1 MLRPPVT
8 VKSVVAL
15 LALAAATALMSAPR
29 GAGADREGA
38 ERPGWDA
45 ALRAEAPAETWRDS
59 GRVFR
64 SSSRL
69 QVSFAPVQGDV
80 DHYRVAARE
89 RGGRILRTSRVAAG
103 GNRATF
109 EGLPAGT
116 RFSIDVT
123 ACRDAACSST
133 VAATSNDRVTAATEE
148 EIWQI
153 QASGDSINRAVKI
166 VSDGNVKIHATRFG
180 PEAPA
185 EVRGRVQ
192 IYYGPM
198 TQSAKGLAVGVSE
211 AVASSDPASVLSFT
225 SMAGSTGLVSPNP
238 DATLVADVATGQAVP
253 LASGITRLFFEALGA
268 DGRTRIM
275 HLDSQDG
282 FIGRDFHQGAAT
294 VCSTASDYS
303 AGGPC
308 APVLDVS
315 IASDRG
321 GNPGFTDA
329 RQFKIG
335 YPVLDDWRFHETPG
349 TFMVITV
356 SGATACSRAARTTAY
371 ALWDGAR
378 WVVQYA
384 ANGCP
389 KLFENIQAPMP
400 VHVGGGRY
408 KMYYGN
414 PTEMTGIVAGSRL
427 PWLGP
432 KRVAYADAA
441 STGDPNVVE
450 FEDWEPLA
458 TGRTVRF
465 VWPSGREL
473 TATESGY
480 LDDFV
485 MLTPTGD
492 PRLQVMYTAMTD
504 GTIAP
509 FATMAVLLNP

>member
-1 MLRPPVT
+1 MVRAAIAGIAVLSMGPSAQVRDGTRSWDAGLRV
-8 VKSVVAL
+8 
-15 LALAAATALMSAPR
+15 
-29 GAGADREGA
+29 A
-38 ERPGWDA
+38 ERP
-45 ALRAEAPAETWRDS
+45 ALSNDRTY
-59 GRVFR
+59 R

-69 QVSFAPVQGDV
+69 EFEFAPAADAV
-80 DHYRVAARE
+80 DHYRVVARE
-89 RGGRILRTSRVAAG
+89 RGGRITRTIRVAADKR
-103 GNRATF
+103 RAEF
-109 EGLPAGT
+109 DGLPAAT
-116 RFSIDVT
+116 AFKVDIT
-123 ACRDAACSST
+123 ACLDAACSSA
-133 VAATSNDRVTAATEE
+133 VSATSNDRVTAETEE
-148 EIWQI
+148 EVWQI
-153 QASGDSINRAVKI
+153 QAAGESIESATRI
-166 VSDGNVKIHATRFG
+166 VADGNVKIHATRFG

-198 TQSAKGLAVGVSE
+198 TQATKGLAIGVSE
-211 AVASSDPASVLSFT
+211 GVATADPLSVLRFT
-225 SMAGSTGLVSPNP
+225 SLAGQTGLISPDP
-238 DATLVADVATGQAVP
+238 DSTLVADVATGQAVP
-253 LASGITRLFFEALGA
+253 LASGVVRLFFEALGA

-275 HLDSQDG
+275 HIDSQDG
-282 FIGRDFHQGAAT
+282 WTGRDFNQGPAT
-294 VCSTASDYS
+294 VCATAADY
-303 AGGPC
+303 ATGGPC
-308 APVLDVS
+308 APTLDVA
-315 IASDRG
+315 IASDSG

-335 YPVLDDWRFHETPG
+335 YPLQDDWLFHETPG

-356 SGATACSRAARTTAY
+356 SGATACSRASRTTAY

-400 VHVGGGRY
+400 VHQGGGRY
-408 KMYYGN
+408 KMYFGN
-414 PTEMTGIVAGSRL
+414 PTEMTGVLAGSRL

-441 STGDPNVVE
+441 ATGDPNVVE

-458 TGRTVRF
+458 LARNVRF
-465 VWPSGREL
+465 VWPAGREL

-492 PRLQVMYTAMTD
+492 SRVQVMYTAMTD
-504 GTIAP
+504 GRIAP

>member
-1 MLRPPVT
+1 MKTPSVT
-8 VKSVVAL
+8 VNGVVVL
-15 LALAAATALMSAPR
+15 LALVAATASMSAVR
-29 GAGADREGA
+29 AGAVHPEGGVTS
-38 ERPGWDA
+38 GWDA
-45 ALRAEAPAETWRDS
+45 ALRAEAPAEPRREN

-69 QVSFAPVQGDV
+69 QVSFAPVRGDV
-80 DHYRVAARE
+80 DHFRLAARE
-89 RGGRILRTSRVAAG
+89 RGGRILRTIRVAADKS
-103 GNRATF
+103 RAAF
-109 EGLPAGT
+109 EGLPAGAE
-116 RFSIDVT
+116 FSIDIT

-133 VAATSNDRVTAATEE
+133 VAAASNDRVTAATED

-153 QASGDSINRAVKI
+153 QASGDSINQAVKI

-198 TQSAKGLAVGVSE
+198 TQSTKGLAVGVSE
-211 AVASSDPASVLSFT
+211 AVASSIPESVLYFT
-225 SMAGSTGLVSPNP
+225 SLAGSTGLVSPNP

-294 VCSTASDYS
+294 VCSTAADYS

-315 IASDRG
+315 IASDPG

-335 YPVLDDWRFHETPG
+335 YPLLDDWRFHETPG

-414 PTEMTGIVAGSRL
+414 PTEMTGIVVGSRL

-441 STGDPNVVE
+441 ATGDPNVVE

>member
-1 MLRPPVT
+1 MVRAAIAGIAALSMGLPGQRLDGARPWEARLRV
-8 VKSVVAL
+8 
-15 LALAAATALMSAPR
+15 
-29 GAGADREGA
+29 A
-38 ERPGWDA
+38 ERSVSNED
-45 ALRAEAPAETWRDS
+45 RAY
-59 GRVFR
+59 R

-69 QVSFAPVQGDV
+69 EFEFAPAAGAVH
-80 DHYRVAARE
+80 HYRVVARE
-89 RGGRILRTSRVAAG
+89 RGGRITRAIRVASDKR
-103 GNRATF
+103 RAAF
-109 EGLPAGT
+109 DGLPAGT
-116 RFSIDVT
+116 TFAVDIT
-123 ACRDAACSST
+123 ACLDAGCAST
-133 VAATSNDRVTAATEE
+133 LAATSNGLVTAATEE
-148 EIWQI
+148 EVWQI
-153 QASGDSINRAVKI
+153 QASGDTIESATRI
-166 VSDGNVKIHATRFG
+166 VADGNVKIHATRFG
-180 PEAPA
+180 PDAPA

-198 TQSAKGLAVGVSE
+198 TQATKGLAIGVSE
-211 AVASSDPASVLSFT
+211 GVATADPLSVLRFESL
-225 SMAGSTGLVSPNP
+225 AGQTGLISPNP

-253 LASGITRLFFEALGA
+253 LGSGAVRLYFEALGA

-275 HLDSQDG
+275 HIDSQDG
-282 FIGRDFHQGAAT
+282 WTGRDFNKGPAT
-294 VCSTASDYS
+294 VCATAADYS

-308 APVLDVS
+308 APILDVTIS
-315 IASDRG
+315 SDPG

-335 YPVLDDWRFHETPG
+335 YPLQDDWLFHETPG

-356 SGATACSRAARTTAY
+356 SGATACSRASRTTAY

-400 VHVGGGRY
+400 VHQGGGRY
-408 KMYYGN
+408 KMYFGN
-414 PTEMTGIVAGSRL
+414 PTEMTGVLAGSRL

-441 STGDPNVVE
+441 ATGDPNVVE

-458 TGRTVRF
+458 LARNVRF

-492 PRLQVMYTAMTD
+492 PQVQVMYTAMTD
-504 GTIAP
+504 GRIAP

>member
-1 MLRPPVT
+1 MAAPLVLT
-8 VKSVVAL
+8 
-15 LALAAATALMSAPR
+15 ALAAL
-29 GAGADREGA
+29 AGLAIGLPGSPREGA
-38 ERPGWDA
+38 RSWDA
-45 ALRAEAPAETWRDS
+45 GLRLVTRDARHGES
-59 GRVFR
+59 ARR

-69 QVSFAPVQGDV
+69 EFEFSPAGNAV
-80 DHYRVAARE
+80 DHYRIVARE
-89 RGGRILRTSRVAAG
+89 QGGRNTRAIRVAADDR
-103 GNRATF
+103 RAVF
-109 EGLPAGT
+109 AGLPAAT
-116 RFSIDVT
+116 TFLVDIT
-123 ACRDAACSST
+123 ACLDAGCAQT
-133 VAATSNDRVTAATEE
+133 QAATSNHVVSAATEE

-153 QASGDSINRAVKI
+153 QASGDTIESATRI
-166 VSDGNVKIHATRFG
+166 VADGNVKIHATRFG

-198 TQSAKGLAVGVSE
+198 SQATKGLAVGVSDD
-211 AVASSDPASVLSFT
+211 VATPDPRSVLRFESL
-225 SMAGSTGLVSPNP
+225 AGQSGLISPDP
-238 DATLVADVATGQAVP
+238 DSSLVADVATGQAVP
-253 LASGITRLFFEALGA
+253 LASGVVRLFFEALGA

-275 HLDSQDG
+275 HVDSQDG
-282 FIGRDFHQGAAT
+282 WIGRDFHKGPAT
-294 VCSTASDYS
+294 VCATAADYS

-308 APVLDVS
+308 APTLDVA
-315 IASDRG
+315 IASDPG

-335 YPVLDDWRFHETPG
+335 YPLQDDWRFHETPG

-356 SGATACSRAARTTAY
+356 SGATACSRAPRTTAY

-378 WVVQYA
+378 WAVQYA

-400 VHVGGGRY
+400 VHQGGGRY
-408 KMYYGN
+408 KMYFGN
-414 PTEMTGIVAGSRL
+414 PTEMTGVLAGSRL

-441 STGDPNVVE
+441 ATGDPDVVD

-458 TGRTVRF
+458 TARNVRF

-473 TATESGY
+473 TATEAGY

-485 MLTPTGD
+485 MLTPAGD
-492 PRLQVMYTAMTD
+492 PRVQVMYTAMTD
-504 GTIAP
+504 GRIAP

>member
-1 MLRPPVT
+1 MIAPMVR
-8 VKSVVAL
+8 
-15 LALAAATALMSAPR
+15 AAIAGIAVLSMGLSSQVR
-29 GAGADREGA
+29 DGARS
-38 ERPGWDA
+38 WDA
-45 ALRAEAPAETWRDS
+45 RLRVAARSESNNDRAY
-59 GRVFR
+59 R

-69 QVSFAPVQGDV
+69 EFEFAPVAGAV
-80 DHYRVAARE
+80 DHYRFDARE
-89 RGGRILRTSRVAAG
+89 RGGRTTRAIRVAADAR
-103 GNRATF
+103 RAAF
-109 EGLPAGT
+109 DSLPAAT
-116 RFSIDVT
+116 TFAVDIT
-123 ACRDAACSST
+123 ACLDAACSSA
-133 VAATSNDRVTAATEE
+133 VSATSNDRVTAETEE
-148 EIWQI
+148 EVWQI
-153 QASGDSINRAVKI
+153 QAAGDSIESATRI
-166 VSDGNVKIHATRFG
+166 VADGNVKIHATRFG

-198 TQSAKGLAVGVSE
+198 TQATKGLAIGVSDG
-211 AVASSDPASVLSFT
+211 VATQDPLSVLRFESL
-225 SMAGSTGLVSPNP
+225 AGQTGLISPNP
-238 DATLVADVATGQAVP
+238 DATLMADVATGQAVP
-253 LASGITRLFFEALGA
+253 LASGVVRLFFEALGA

-275 HLDSQDG
+275 HIDSQDG
-282 FIGRDFHQGAAT
+282 WIGRDFNQGPAT
-294 VCSTASDYS
+294 VCATAADYA

-308 APVLDVS
+308 APTLDVA
-315 IASDRG
+315 IATDPG

-335 YPVLDDWRFHETPG
+335 YPLQDDWLFHETPG

-356 SGATACSRAARTTAY
+356 SGATACSRASRTTAY

-378 WVVQYA
+378 WGVQYA

-400 VHVGGGRY
+400 VHQSGGRY
-408 KMYYGN
+408 KMYFGN
-414 PTEMTGIVAGSRL
+414 PTEMTGVLAGSRL

-432 KRVAYADAA
+432 KRVAYADAGA
-441 STGDPNVVE
+441 TGDPNVVE

-458 TGRTVRF
+458 LARNVRF

-492 PRLQVMYTAMTD
+492 RLVQVMYTAMTD
-504 GTIAP
+504 GRIAP

>member
-1 MLRPPVT
+1 MTTRLL
-8 VKSVVAL
+8 AL
-15 LALAAATALMSAPR
+15 LAGLGAFSGLAPSSMGELETRGRSNGAAR
-29 GAGADREGA
+29 
-38 ERPGWDA
+38 GWDA
-45 ALRAEAPAETWRDS
+45 GLRAEAPLIAAGD
-59 GRVFR
+59 GRLAYR
-64 SSSRL
+64 ASSRL
-69 QVSFAPVQGDV
+69 EVAFRRLEGGVH
-80 DHYRVAARE
+80 HYRLVARE
-89 RGGRILRTSRVAAG
+89 RGGRAAGAIDVAAASS
-103 GNRATF
+103 RATF
-109 EGLPAGT
+109 DGLPAGT
-116 RFSIDVT
+116 RFTVDVT
-123 ACRDAACSST
+123 ACLDARCSSS
-133 VAATSNDRVTAATEE
+133 VSAASNDSVTAATEE
-148 EIWQI
+148 EVWQV
-153 QASGDSINRAVKI
+153 QASGETIESATRI

-180 PEAPA
+180 PQAPE

-198 TQSAKGLAVGVSE
+198 TQATKGLAVGVSDE
-211 AVASSDPASVLSFT
+211 VASSDPSSVLRFT
-225 SMAGSTGLVSPNP
+225 SLAGRTGLVSPDP

-253 LASGITRLFFEALGA
+253 LASGSVRLFFEALGA

-275 HLDSQDG
+275 HIDSQDG
-282 FIGRDFHQGAAT
+282 LAGRDFHKGPST
-294 VCSTASDYS
+294 VCATAADYA

-308 APVLDVS
+308 APTLDVA
-315 IASDRG
+315 IAGDPG

-335 YPVLDDWRFHETPG
+335 YPLLDDWRFHESPG

-356 SGATACSRAARTTAY
+356 SGATACSRASRTTAY

-378 WVVQYA
+378 WAVQYA

-400 VHVGGGRY
+400 VHTGPGRY
-408 KMYYGN
+408 KMYFGN
-414 PTEMTGIVAGSRL
+414 PTEMTGVAPGSRL

-441 STGDPNVVE
+441 ATGDPNVVE

-458 TGRTVRF
+458 LARNLRF

-473 TATESGY
+473 TATEAGY

-485 MLTPTGD
+485 MLTPVGD

-504 GTIAP
+504 GRIAP